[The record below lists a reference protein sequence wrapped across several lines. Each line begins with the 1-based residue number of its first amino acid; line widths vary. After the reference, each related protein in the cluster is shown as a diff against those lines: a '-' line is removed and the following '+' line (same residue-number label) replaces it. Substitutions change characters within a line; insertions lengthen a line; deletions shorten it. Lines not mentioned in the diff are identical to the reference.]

1 MSSSTT
7 LGSRRHLRP
16 AADSPA
22 TAGWGMPARIA
33 ALGIAGFLIASVI
46 AGSLSTGYG
55 PAREAISA
63 LAATDAQHP
72 VIMITGFVLGAIG
85 LGAAAVGIWQR
96 HRATLAGRV
105 ATVMIMLGAPGMIV
119 AGFARQDC
127 SERLPSCLDYDKA
140 ELATTHFWVH
150 QYVSLAMFV
159 IMSIAM
165 FVLARALWRN
175 VPWRHLTG
183 WSILAGLLCFGT
195 IALLM
200 VDPPAVAPY
209 MGYLQRIFIVI
220 LFGWPVLVAGLA
232 GRNRV
237 RAVAD
242 HSTPTVPS
250 ALRDYP
256 RPQR

>member
-7 LGSRRHLRP
+7 LGSRPDLSP
-16 AADSPA
+16 AAESTA
-22 TAGWGMPARIA
+22 TRGWGMPARIA
-33 ALGIAGFLIASVI
+33 ALGVAGFLIASVI
-46 AGSLSTGYG
+46 AGSLSTGYS

-127 SERLPSCLDYDKA
+127 SERLPSCLDYGKA

-165 FVLARALWRN
+165 FVLARALWRS
-175 VPWRHLTG
+175 VTWRHLTG

-195 IALLM
+195 IAC
-200 VDPPAVAPY
+200 
-209 MGYLQRIFIVI
+209 
-220 LFGWPVLVAGLA
+220 
-232 GRNRV
+232 
-237 RAVAD
+237 
-242 HSTPTVPS
+242 
-250 ALRDYP
+250 
-256 RPQR
+256 